1 MVKNEN
7 FIMQAKESKTLQELN
22 LTDDFLFDVATEEL
36 ENCKA
41 IIELTTGLRLKS
53 LKWKSG
59 QKVIHNLPGKRGV
72 DPAKHGSGTCG
83 RYGENQAER
92 YPCTVFCGSK

>member
-59 QKVIHNLPGKRGV
+59 QKVIHNLPGKIAIHLIIS
-72 DPAKHGSGTCG
+72 AKKFQDC
-83 RYGENQAER
+83 A
-92 YPCTVFCGSK
+92 

>member
-59 QKVIHNLPGKRGV
+59 QKVIHNLPGSVELDWISLRNRKMEG
-72 DPAKHGSGTCG
+72 
-83 RYGENQAER
+83 YLM
-92 YPCTVFCGSK
+92 

>member
-59 QKVIHNLPGKRGV
+59 QKVIHNLPESVELDWISLQNRKMEG
-72 DPAKHGSGTCG
+72 
-83 RYGENQAER
+83 YLM
-92 YPCTVFCGSK
+92 

>member
-41 IIELTTGLRLKS
+41 IIELTTGLRLRNRKMEGY
-53 LKWKSG
+53 LM
-59 QKVIHNLPGKRGV
+59 
-72 DPAKHGSGTCG
+72 
-83 RYGENQAER
+83 
-92 YPCTVFCGSK
+92 